1 MLFFLIDHVL
11 INMSPK
17 TQPQQVYSSD
27 ISDILKS
34 GVYLRQ
40 LWTTTSFMLTHT
52 KRAYE
57 KAEVPFNFAGE
68 FQEYVDRLAALVTFG
83 VPPIPNP
90 LGLYEKVR
98 DQFVD
103 LYVKSNTYLKDTTG
117 KSIEETLTN

>member
-1 MLFFLIDHVL
+1 ML
-11 INMSPK
+11 SK
-17 TQPQQVYSSD
+17 TRPQQMYPSD
-27 ISDILKS
+27 ISDLLRS
-34 GVYLRQ
+34 GVYLKE
-40 LWTTTSFMLTHT
+40 LWITISFMFTHL